1 MAEIRRF
8 LWMRH
13 LRCEN
18 AMHALR
24 FKRGRLTGSGR
35 GLAFWFYPM
44 NTSVAEV
51 PLDDREL
58 NFLFHGRSTDFQ
70 DVAVQGVAT
79 WRITDPERAAARL
92 DFSID
97 LHKGGWLKT
106 PVEQLEAVL
115 TGMAR
120 QSASRHLAERPVQ
133 TLLTEPL
140 DAVQTRISEG
150 ILGAPSLAEM
160 GLEVVAVRVTAI
172 SPTAELE
179 KALMTPER
187 ERIQQTADEAT
198 FNRRAMAVEKERAIA
213 ENELKNKI
221 ELARRE
227 AQLIEQKGTNER
239 RRVEED
245 AAAKRID
252 ADAKAARTGVEA
264 LAEAGRIREVEGAKN
279 EAEAERLAI
288 FRDLPTSVILGLAA
302 QELAGKL
309 TKIEHLNLS
318 PDMFGPLVQRL
329 LQAGADK
336 LEVAPAARS

>member
-13 LRCEN
+13 LRSEN
-18 AMHALR
+18 SMQALR
-24 FKRGRLTGSGR
+24 FRKGRLVASGR
-35 GLAFWFYPM
+35 GMAFWFYPM
-44 NTSVAEV
+44 STSVAEV

-58 NFLFHGRSTDFQ
+58 TFLFHGRSSDFQ

-79 WRITDPERAAARL
+79 WRILDPERAAARL
-92 DFSID
+92 DFSLD
-97 LHKGGWLKT
+97 LGKGTWLKT
-106 PVEQLEAVL
+106 PIEQLESVL

-120 QSASRHLAERPVQ
+120 QAASRHLAERPVQ
-133 TLLTEPL
+133 QLLTEPL
-140 DAVQTRISEG
+140 DAVQTRIAEG
-150 ILGAPSLAEM
+150 ILGAETLTEM
-160 GLEVVAVRVTAI
+160 GIGVVAVRVSAI
-172 SPTAELE
+172 TPTAELE

-245 AAAKRID
+245 AAAKAID
-252 ADAKAARTGVEA
+252 VEAKARRTAIE
-264 LAEAGRIREVEGAKN
+264 AEAQAGHIRLVEGAKN
-279 EAEAERLAI
+279 EAEAQRLDV
-288 FRDLPTSVILGLAA
+288 FRGLPTSVILGMAA

-309 TKIEHLNLS
+309 NKIEHLNLS
-318 PDMFGPLVQRL
+318 PEMFGPLVQRL
-329 LQAGADK
+329 MQAGADR
-336 LEVAPAARS
+336 LEAPK